1 MWKKILTMSLLL
13 VVVLS
18 FAACGKGA
26 KLPSAYEIVSGVIDS
41 LDDIRTSQFD
51 VDVTMDIVSETEG
64 EAVDVTMTIDSSGT
78 LDFENKKM
86 RMDMIENIALAEEP
100 QEDAV
105 IPFPRQIE
113 LYFISDMA
121 YMRMELPEA
130 EPIWMKTQMPVGYW
144 EEVNQ
149 VEPQIKL
156 LETAQVD
163 VIASEEVRG
172 VDCYVLE
179 LTPDLEQLWQIA
191 MQHQEL
197 LGVETPLITG
207 ETLQEMFRSFSV
219 KQWVAKDTYF
229 LIKVEID
236 MAVESTPE
244 AMGSLDE
251 EGAFTMDITMDL
263 LFYNYSQP
271 VSIELPPEAEE
282 ATEMPME

>member
-1 MWKKILTMSLLL
+1 MWKRILTISLVLAA
-13 VVVLS
+13 VLS
-18 FAACGKGA
+18 FTTCSKE
-26 KLPSAYEIVSGVIDS
+26 PSAQEIVDGVIDS

-51 VDVTMDIVSETEG
+51 VDMTMDIVSDTEG

-86 RMDMIENIALAEEP
+86 RMDMTINVALAEEP

-113 LYFISDMA
+113 MYFISDMT
-121 YMRMELPEA
+121 YIRMELPEA
-130 EPIWMKTQMPVGYW
+130 EPIWMKTQMPVEYW

-149 VEPQIKL
+149 VEPQIEL

-179 LTPDLEQLWQIA
+179 LTPDLEQLWQIV
-191 MQHQEL
+191 MQYQEL
-197 LGVETPLITG
+197 LGGETPSIT
-207 ETLQEMFRSFSV
+207 EESLQEMLRSFSV

-229 LIKVEID
+229 LMKAEID
-236 MAVESTPE
+236 ISTEFPPEESGPSAIDI
-244 AMGSLDE
+244 AMVFLS
-251 EGAFTMDITMDL
+251 
-263 LFYNYSQP
+263 YNYNQP

-282 ATEMPME
+282 AIEMPTE